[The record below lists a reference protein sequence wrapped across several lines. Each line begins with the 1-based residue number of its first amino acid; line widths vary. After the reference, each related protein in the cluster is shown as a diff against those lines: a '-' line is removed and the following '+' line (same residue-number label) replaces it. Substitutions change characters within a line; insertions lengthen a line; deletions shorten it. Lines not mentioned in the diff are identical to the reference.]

1 MSVCTTKLSK
11 QTLLIG
17 RWYCS
22 LGFPPTSH
30 PLKPAVVNYA
40 IVAVMV
46 MVVPYM
52 PRSDLEAFAGW
63 ITYPSDKLE
72 AASAAALAANGA
84 QCCFA
89 RWRLVKAAV

>member
-1 MSVCTTKLSK
+1 
-11 QTLLIG
+11 
-17 RWYCS
+17 
-22 LGFPPTSH
+22 
-30 PLKPAVVNYA
+30 
-40 IVAVMV
+40 MV